1 MLFCVICSSFFCWH
15 LYQFR
20 SPEDSG
26 LELEQLLQAESA
38 LEGNSKLSTAEKNV
52 GSSLQALKDGDMN
65 GAINHVQE
73 AKSGLSSV

>member
-1 MLFCVICSSFFCWH
+1 
-15 LYQFR
+15 
-20 SPEDSG
+20 

-38 LEGNSKLSTAEKNV
+38 LEGNSKLSTAEKHV
-52 GSSLQALKDGDMN
+52 ESSLQALKDGDTK